1 MKGRLLPI
9 LGMVVIMVGIIFLTG
24 IATVLLVPQLV
35 AMFEFFGFD
44 AGDPNVWDIYLAMM
58 VLFVAPLVVL
68 FVFAIRGRP
77 K

>member
-9 LGMVVIMVGIIFLTG
+9 LGMFAVMVGIIFLSG

-44 AGDPNVWDIYLAMM
+44 AGEPNVWDIYLAMM
-58 VLFVAPLVVL
+58 VLFVAPIVVL
-68 FVFAIRGRP
+68 FVFALRGRT

>member
-9 LGMVVIMVGIIFLTG
+9 LGMFAIMVGIIFLSG

-44 AGDPNVWDIYLAMM
+44 AGEPNVWDIYLAMM
-58 VLFVAPLVVL
+58 VLFVAPIVVL
-68 FVFAIRGRP
+68 FVFAIRGRT

>member
-1 MKGRLLPI
+1 MKGSLLPI
-9 LGMVVIMVGIIFLTG
+9 LGMVIIMVGVVFLTG

-44 AGDPNVWDIYLAMM
+44 AGEPNVWDIYLAMM
-58 VLFVAPLVVL
+58 VLFMAPIVVFFIL
-68 FVFAIRGRP
+68 ALRGRA

>member
-1 MKGRLLPI
+1 MRGRLLPI
-9 LGMVVIMVGIIFLTG
+9 LGMFVVMVGIIFLSG

-44 AGDPNVWDIYLAMM
+44 AGEPNVWDIYLAMM
-58 VLFVAPLVVL
+58 VLFVAPIVVL
-68 FVFAIRGRP
+68 FVFAIRGRA

>member
-1 MKGRLLPI
+1 
-9 LGMVVIMVGIIFLTG
+9 MVGIIFLTG